1 MYRDYLYLQNLL
13 DFDIPRFSHIPIAT
27 IDKKKISKSDD
38 FKILIKNNQ
47 KDIWIKVLNFLNQ
60 PISKTIY
67 QMNLEEIIE
76 YAIKNW
82 AMEKISPLHSIDVF

>member
-1 MYRDYLYLQNLL
+1 MPN
-13 DFDIPRFSHIPIAT
+13 
-27 IDKKKISKSDD
+27 KKKISKSDD

-60 PISKTIY
+60 PISKTVS
-67 QMNLEEIIE
+67 QMNLEETIE
-76 YAIKNW
+76 HAIKNW